1 MKYLPFLNASNSCGL
16 FGAMLCLVAL
26 LTMPGCGGG
35 DSDTPAD
42 GAPATDAAAPSES
55 SMGATT
61 ESATATGLHGRVTF
75 EGPAPQRVE
84 LDIESDLVCL
94 ESHTEALL
102 SETEVVSADGG
113 VQWAFVYVK
122 NPPED
127 EVPVPEDHVI
137 LDQIGCKYVPHVMG
151 MRAGQIL
158 DVKSSDNTTH
168 NVRSFP
174 SRSGGNRAF
183 NISIT
188 GPGVRERKKSF
199 SKAEPHVK
207 VKCDI
212 HPWMTGYV
220 FSMAHPFF
228 AVTDENG
235 HFSIDGLPAGEYT
248 LVSWHETYGEQET
261 TVTVDEGAASEATF
275 TYTP

>member
-1 MKYLPFLNASNSCGL
+1 MKSLTFFNS
-16 FGAMLCLVAL
+16 FIFTGAALVAVA
-26 LTMPGCGGG
+26 GCGGG
-35 DSDTPAD
+35 DPDAPAD
-42 GAPATDAAAPSES
+42 TAPSAETSAASES
-55 SMGATT
+55 SADMTA
-61 ESATATGLHGRVTF
+61 ESTSASGLHGRVLF
-75 EGPAPQRVE
+75 DGPTPKRFE
-84 LDIESDLVCL
+84 LDIETDLVCH
-94 ESHTEALL
+94 ESHGDGLL

-113 VQWAFVYVK
+113 VRWAFVYVK
-122 NPPED
+122 NPPEG
-127 EVPVPEDHVI
+127 EIPVPEEHVV
-137 LDQIGCKYVPHVMG
+137 LDQIGCKYVPHVLG
-151 MRAGQIL
+151 MRAGQVL
-158 DVKSSDNTTH
+158 DIKSSDETTH

-174 SRSGGNRAF
+174 SRSGGNKAF
-183 NISIT
+183 NISLT
-188 GPGVRERKKSF
+188 GPGIRERKKSF

-261 TVTVDEGAASEATF
+261 TVMIEEGAVSETTF
-275 TYTP
+275 TYVPE